1 MEETTTLNGTI
12 GTSKPGNGATK
23 APRKQRYLSGL
34 PSASSAKDMQQ
45 ALYTVLVDRTPT
57 EFVSLDNYEMFSMS
71 DDGAFPMI
79 KVSKSKATRLGDR
92 KVFQTGGGR
101 VFRVALQSHEIK
113 TRDSVS

>member
-1 MEETTTLNGTI
+1 
-12 GTSKPGNGATK
+12 
-23 APRKQRYLSGL
+23 
-34 PSASSAKDMQQ
+34 
-45 ALYTVLVDRTPT
+45 
-57 EFVSLDNYEMFSMS
+57 MFSMS

-101 VFRVALQSHEIK
+101 VFRVALQSHEVK